1 MKKIM
6 SILTTAMLVVLT
18 CINTLCAFATDAEW
32 HVGDVNRD
40 GAVNAVD
47 ASMVLSYYAKISTGA
62 DADIIEIAA
71 DVNHDGSINAVDAST
86 ILAMYA
92 AEATGKHVDYEI
104 IVVDKPAPKQ
114 FEVNDL
120 IRFTGTS
127 WFVHST
133 KDLLADNLYPNKNYI
148 ENSEVFVIAG
158 KYENNWYGIYLNN
171 IDTEVYILV
180 SSDSMNYFEKI
191 GKVEFVTT
199 TTTTTTT
206 TTKKPTTTTT
216 TATTTT
222 TKKPTTTTTTAT
234 TTTTKKPTTTTTNA
248 TTTTTKKPTTT
259 TTTSKSTTMSLTS
272 TTTTTIT
279 ETTTTATVTVT
290 APIGTGFFPVDPNT
304 TKYSTWNCVQFNGEW
319 WNVRATPELGDNAI
333 DHLSNGDIFFIK
345 KEVGNYWY
353 EIATVNATETG
364 KYILIE
370 PANDYLFQPAGTLG
384 SCYFITD
391 TGDVRTA
398 KFLEDDSNIVG
409 KLEFGDLLGIVFVY
423 DDGWAK
429 IITNKVDGKYKEL
442 YVLFQ
447 DMIRVM

>member
-6 SILTTAMLVVLT
+6 SILTTVMLVVLT
-18 CINTLCAFATDAEW
+18 CINTLCAFAADVEW

-40 GAVNAVD
+40 GSVNAVD

-62 DADIIEIAA
+62 EADIIEIAA

-92 AEATGKHVDYEI
+92 AEATGQHVDYEI

-114 FEVNDL
+114 FEVNDF
-120 IRFTGTS
+120 IKFTGTS

-133 KDLLADNLYPNKNYI
+133 MDLLADNLYPNKNYI

-158 KYENNWYGIYLNN
+158 KYDNDWYGIYIGNT
-171 IDTEVYILV
+171 DTEVYILV
-180 SSDSMNYFEKI
+180 SPGSMNYFEKI

-199 TTTTTTT
+199 TTTTTTS
-206 TTKKPTTTTT
+206 
-216 TATTTT
+216 TTTT
-222 TKKPTTTTTTAT
+222 TKKSTTTTTTST
-234 TTTTKKPTTTTTNA
+234 S
-248 TTTTTKKPTTT
+248 TTTKKPTTT
-259 TTTSKSTTMSLTS
+259 TTTSTS
-272 TTTTTIT
+272 TTTSKPTTTTTTSMTTTTTTVT
-279 ETTTTATVTVT
+279 ETTTTATVTIT

-319 WNVRATPELGDNAI
+319 WNVRATPEMGDNAI

-370 PANDYLFQPAGTLG
+370 PANDYLFQSAGTLG

-391 TGDVRTA
+391 AGDVRTA

-409 KLEFGDLLGIVFVY
+409 TLEFGDLLGIVFVY

-429 IITNKVDGKYKEL
+429 IITNKVDAKYKEL

-447 DMIRVM
+447 DMIRVR